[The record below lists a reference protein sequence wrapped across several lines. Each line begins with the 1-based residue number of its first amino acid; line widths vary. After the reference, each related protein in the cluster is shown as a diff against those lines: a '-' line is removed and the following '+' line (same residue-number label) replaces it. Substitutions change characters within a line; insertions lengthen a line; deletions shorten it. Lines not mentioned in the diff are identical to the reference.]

1 MAITFLFQGC
11 KTTKIMNIQTFKEKE
26 ALSEFQVIR
35 NTTNLHF
42 RKLLSTGNNVRLN
55 EFMLLSTIFTDV
67 LFFEITSEV
76 SILKFFIKFP
86 LKKP

>member
-35 NTTNLHF
+35 NTTNLYF

-67 LFFEITSEV
+67 LFFEITSKV

>member
-1 MAITFLFQGC
+1 MTITFLFQGC

-67 LFFEITSEV
+67 LFF
-76 SILKFFIKFP
+76 
-86 LKKP
+86 